1 MIEHETRMKVKMSF
15 YINVS
20 TESHPEDIEDDTM
33 YDIIAPV
40 LQQHIQE
47 LGEDDVK
54 LLIDAVEYDVIKM
67 FDDGEEV
74 K

>member
-20 TESHPEDIEDDTM
+20 TESHPEDIEDDMM

-47 LGEDDVK
+47 LGEYDVR

-67 FDDGEEV
+67 FDDGEEI